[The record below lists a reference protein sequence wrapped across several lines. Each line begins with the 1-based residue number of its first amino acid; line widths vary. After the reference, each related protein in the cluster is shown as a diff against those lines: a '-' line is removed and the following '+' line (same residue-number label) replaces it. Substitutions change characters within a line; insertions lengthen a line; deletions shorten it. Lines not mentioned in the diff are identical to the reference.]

1 MGAPRGYSFRGN
13 ALVHGSDISAARDS
27 MARMMCR
34 CLFLLLF
41 APLFAAEQSSFAL
54 WTPSAIDQRE
64 AMLVKNVGPDHSS
77 RETLADYGDH
87 RFRLLY
93 RDADGLPEE
102 HDKIV
107 DVVMVHSG
115 EGALMLGGTMS
126 GKKGSAVTGEY
137 LGTALTD
144 GEVHPLVAGDI
155 VHIPSGIP
163 HSFLVPAGKH
173 LTYVLLKFP
182 AKEH

>member
-1 MGAPRGYSFRGN
+1 
-13 ALVHGSDISAARDS
+13 
-27 MARMMCR
+27 MMR
-34 CLFLLLF
+34 PCLLLLF
-41 APLFAAEQSSFAL
+41 MAPSFAAEESSFAF
-54 WTPSAIDQRE
+54 WTPSVIAQHE
-64 AMLVKNVGPDHSS
+64 VTLKKNVAPDHSS

-115 EGALMLGGTMS
+115 EGTLMLGGTMA
-126 GKKGSAVTGEY
+126 GKKGSAETGEY
-137 LGTALTD
+137 VGTGLTG
-144 GEVHPLVAGDI
+144 GELHPLAAGDI
-155 VHIPSGIP
+155 VHIPAGIP

-173 LTYVLLKFP
+173 ITYVLLKFP
-182 AKEH
+182 AKGQ

>member
-1 MGAPRGYSFRGN
+1 MR
-13 ALVHGSDISAARDS
+13 
-27 MARMMCR
+27 R

-41 APLFAAEQSSFAL
+41 APSFAAEQSTFAL
-54 WTPSAIDQRE
+54 WSPAAIDQRE
-64 AMLVKNVGPDHSS
+64 AGLVKHVAADHSS

-107 DVVMVHSG
+107 DVVVVHGG
-115 EGALMLGGTMS
+115 EGALMLGGTMA
-126 GKKGSAVTGEY
+126 GKKGNPATGEY
-137 LGTALTD
+137 LGTALTGGD
-144 GEVHPLVAGDI
+144 VHPLAAGDI
-155 VHIPSGIP
+155 VHIPAGIP

-173 LTYVLLKFP
+173 ITYVLLKFP
-182 AKEH
+182 APAH

>member
-1 MGAPRGYSFRGN
+1 MSPMLRR
-13 ALVHGSDISAARDS
+13 LL
-27 MARMMCR
+27 C
-34 CLFLLLF
+34 LLLLTP
-41 APLFAAEQSSFAL
+41 AFAAEQSTFAL

-64 AMLVKNVGPDHSS
+64 ATLMNHVAPDHSS

-126 GKKGSAVTGEY
+126 GKKGSATTGEY
-137 LGTALTD
+137 LGAALAG
-144 GEVHPLVAGDI
+144 GEVHPLAAGDI
-155 VHIPSGIP
+155 VHIPAGIP

-173 LTYVLLKFP
+173 ITYVLLKFP
-182 AKEH
+182 APGH